1 MPTAKKKA
9 TSKKS
14 ATSKGEAITIEGA
27 IPKLTLNLPLD
38 DNKIAQIK
46 RCIAK
51 GELSI
56 SLSRVD
62 LVKGRLGDPYKYD

>member
-1 MPTAKKKA
+1 MPAAKKKA
-9 TSKKS
+9 TSKKG
-14 ATSKGEAITIEGA
+14 AKRKQEIAIEGA
-27 IPKLTLNLPLD
+27 VPKLKLNLPLD
-38 DNKIAQIK
+38 DAQIQQIK